1 MIDKVLINIKSGK
14 GGNGAKS
21 GRREKFVPRGGPDGG
36 DGGNGGDVYIVVDD
50 NLNTLLGFKYNKIF
64 SAGNG
69 GSGKGSLKEG
79 KRGRDISL
87 AVPGGTQIWT
97 DCRNPKLIYDMNV
110 PGEKILLAKGGRG
123 GKGNAHFATSTN
135 QYPLLF
141 EEGEEGEEIS
151 LRLELK
157 LLADVGIIGA
167 PNAGKSSLLSVV
179 SSAQPKIASYP
190 FTTLE
195 PVLGVVERYTSSL
208 VMVDIPGLIED
219 AHKGVGLGHDF
230 LRHIER
236 TRLLI
241 HLIDGSSEDPAS
253 DYHRINN
260 ELRLFSKELQEKPQ
274 IVVINKVDI
283 PEVESKRNELLSS
296 FTHEGNNPLFIS
308 AATTEGVET
317 LVGRTFSTLGELSVG
332 TKGSEKNQVLI
343 DIPVLKLEAKS
354 KRAQIAKDGTNFIV
368 NSRRACRIASMI
380 DEKDWNAR
388 IQLYGYLRRIGIVKA
403 LEEAGISSGDTVRI
417 GKLEWEWE

>member
-36 DGGNGGDVYIVVDD
+36 DGGNGGDVYFVVDD
-50 NLNTLLGFKYNKIF
+50 NLNTLLGFKYNKKF

-79 KRGRDISL
+79 KRGRDLSL
-87 AVPGGTQIWT
+87 SVPGGTQIWT
-97 DCRNPKLIYDMNV
+97 DCRNPRLIYDMNV

-123 GKGNAHFATSTN
+123 GRGNAYFATPTN

-141 EEGEEGEEIS
+141 EEGEEGDDLS

-167 PNAGKSSLLSVV
+167 PNAGKSSLLSSV
-179 SSAQPKIASYP
+179 SSAHPKIASYP

-195 PVLGVVERYTSSL
+195 PVLGVVERYENSL
-208 VMVDIPGLIED
+208 VMVDIPGLIAD

-241 HLIDGSSEDPAS
+241 HLIDGSSEDPVN
-253 DYHRINN
+253 DYQRINN
-260 ELRLFSKELQEKPQ
+260 ELKLFSKELEEKPQ

-283 PEVESKRNELLSS
+283 PEVESSRHELSWA
-296 FTHEGNNPLFIS
+296 FTYEGNNPLFIS

-317 LVGRTFSTLGELSVG
+317 LIGRTFSALGELSIE
-332 TKGSEKNQVLI
+332 TRIAAPNQVLV
-343 DIPVLKLEAKS
+343 DIPVLKLESSS
-354 KRAQIAKDGTNFIV
+354 KRAQIAKDGDKFIV
-368 NSRRACRIASMI
+368 TSRKACRIASMI
-380 DEKDWNAR
+380 DERDWNAR
-388 IQLYGYLRRIGIVKA
+388 IQFYGYLRRIGIVKA

>member
-97 DCRNPKLIYDMNV
+97 DCSNPKLVYDMNV

-123 GKGNAHFATSTN
+123 GKGNVHFATSTN

-274 IVVINKVDI
+274 IVVI
-283 PEVESKRNELLSS
+283 
-296 FTHEGNNPLFIS
+296 IS
-308 AATTEGVET
+308 AATTEGVEN

-403 LEEAGISSGDTVRI
+403 LEEAGISTGDTVRI